1 MSHHFAI
8 LSPEPPSEKGPCPL
22 GARAEIV
29 ASLGTMNTLPQKPGE
44 NILWGPGVKLEMVEG
59 EDPLKQILLT
69 ITEEEIAWLVI
80 ARMMQAFGW
89 RVVDLETGEAVEL
102 VEEEE

>member
-8 LSPEPPSEKGPCPL
+8 LSPKPPLEKGPCPL
-22 GARAEIV
+22 GARSEILK
-29 ASLGTMNTLPQKPGE
+29 SLGTMNTLPQLPGE
-44 NILWGPGVKLEMVEG
+44 SVLWGPGVKLEMVAG
-59 EDPLKQILLT
+59 EDPVKQILLT

-89 RVVDLETGEAVEL
+89 RVVDLESGEAVEL